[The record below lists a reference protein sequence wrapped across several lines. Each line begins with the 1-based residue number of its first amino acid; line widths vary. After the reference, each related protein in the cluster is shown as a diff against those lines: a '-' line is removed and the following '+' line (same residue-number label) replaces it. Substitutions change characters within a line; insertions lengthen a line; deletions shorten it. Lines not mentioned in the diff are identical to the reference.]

1 MQEYLVALLQQD
13 VVYENRAVIV
23 QNFDILQG
31 CSFKMRFTSEL

>member
-1 MQEYLVALLQQD
+1 MLCNVHTQVALLQQD

-31 CSFKMRFTSEL
+31 CSLY